1 MSPSSTRDI
10 VVIGASAGGI
20 QPLRE
25 LLTGLPRD
33 FLAAVFVVMHVGEGS
48 RLDAA
53 LNYGIALPLQWPE
66 SGSRIAPGRILLAP
80 AGRHLLLHDGHVLL
94 RRGPRENLSRPSI
107 DVLFRSAAATFGGRV
122 IGIVLSGA
130 LDDGAAGLVAIKR
143 CGGMALVQDPA
154 DAADPDM
161 PKSALRAV
169 LADHVVKSAEL
180 GLLLQ
185 RLVQLPAGETP
196 AVPLNIRLES
206 AIAAQQLTDIEA
218 TYKLGQLSPFT
229 CPECNGSLWEIDE
242 GSLLRY
248 RCHVGHA
255 FTDETM
261 LAAQASEIDRMLE
274 SLLRLRQERAEL
286 MRRVVEKERGRN
298 RPDLTNQFEIRAREY
313 EEDARLMRLLILG
326 EQGGR
331 EQADAGGD
339 LRGDDTARVE
349 SQRQRRRS

>member
-1 MSPSSTRDI
+1 VR
-10 VVIGASAGGI
+10 
-20 QPLRE
+20 
-25 LLTGLPRD
+25 
-33 FLAAVFVVMHVGEGS
+33 
-48 RLDAA
+48 
-53 LNYGIALPLQWPE
+53 
-66 SGSRIAPGRILLAP
+66 
-80 AGRHLLLHDGHVLL
+80 
-94 RRGPRENLSRPSI
+94 
-107 DVLFRSAAATFGGRV
+107 
-122 IGIVLSGA
+122 
-130 LDDGAAGLVAIKR
+130 
-143 CGGMALVQDPA
+143 
-154 DAADPDM
+154 
-161 PKSALRAV
+161 
-169 LADHVVKSAEL
+169 
-180 GLLLQ
+180 
-185 RLVQLPAGETP
+185 LPAGETP

-218 TYKLGQLSPFT
+218 TDKLGPLSPFT

-313 EEDARLMRLLILG
+313 GEDARLMRLLILG